1 MAKHHL
7 TAAQYIL
14 AGAANFS
21 RHASLYDGARGY
33 LLNTPSYRSLGAALA
48 IAATALVN
56 AATGAQLPNIATITY
71 TAATDGVAPL
81 NGASKPVAANVK
93 MADGTTQLVY
103 PLDQPRNVT
112 LNATHGASLI
122 AMTLLVSGYDEYGV
136 AISELFSIT
145 ATGTTKTVTG
155 KKAFKWILSYAFT
168 SAGNA
173 TTNTANVAW
182 GNVFGLRYRV
192 TEANACIGMTN
203 GVPDYTQVVVA
214 ADDTNPPTSSTGD
227 CRGTF
232 TPSVATDGVKKYAQ
246 WVIPSDPTTVAG
258 LFGIQASLIAGYTGQ

>member
-1 MAKHHL
+1 MTKHHL
-7 TAAQYIL
+7 SAADNLL
-14 AGAANFS
+14 AGRANFQP
-21 RHASLYDGARGY
+21 HATLYDGARGY
-33 LLNTPSYRSLGAALA
+33 LLSCPSYRALGAALA
-48 IAATALVN
+48 IAAAALVN
-56 AATGAQLPNIATITY
+56 GATGAQLPNAATITY

-81 NGASKPVAANVK
+81 NNGSKPVVAAVK
-93 MADGTTQLVY
+93 MADGTTQNVY

-122 AMTLLVSGYDEYGV
+122 AMTLLVTGYDEYRV
-136 AISELFSIT
+136 AIQELFTIT

-173 TTNTANVAW
+173 TTNTANVTW

-192 TEANACIGMTN
+192 TDPNACIGMTN

-246 WVIPSDPTTVAG
+246 WVVPSDPTTVAG
-258 LFGIQASLIAGYTGQ
+258 LFGIQASLVQGYTGN